1 MRISD
6 WSSDVCSSDLD
17 LGFGG
22 RRGDRHGRVLAHLFD
37 AEGRWLQGEMLSA
50 GLARVYSLS
59 DNRTAVAEMLDL
71 ERAARDLGRRI
82 RRDPFPAV
90 RNAEEAGDRLGR
102 CQLVGGGVH
111 PVRQTA
117 HAQR

>member
-22 RRGDRHGRVLAHLFD
+22 RRGDRHGRELAHLYE

-50 GLARVYSLS
+50 GLARVYSFS
-59 DNRTAVAEMLDL
+59 DNRTAVAEMLALD
-71 ERAARDLGRRI
+71 RATRAPRRGI
-82 RRDPFPAV
+82 LRDPFSAV
-90 RNAEEAGDRLGR
+90 RSAATPGHLLSRLAR
-102 CQLVGGGVH
+102 SDIERSVGEKM
-111 PVRQTA
+111 VR
-117 HAQR
+117 R